1 MAIIAVLIGYNTES
15 YLRRLRVRMNSIF
28 ACFKRVYLSW
38 VLCIELIG
46 IVRSLKWLA
55 TGWAMV

>member
-46 IVRSLKWLA
+46 IVRSLK
-55 TGWAMV
+55 